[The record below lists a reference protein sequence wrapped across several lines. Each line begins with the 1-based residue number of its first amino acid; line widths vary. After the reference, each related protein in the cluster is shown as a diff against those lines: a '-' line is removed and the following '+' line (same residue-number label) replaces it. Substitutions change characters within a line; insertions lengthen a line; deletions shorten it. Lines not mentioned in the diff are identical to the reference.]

1 MSELLEFIA
10 SHRAELMT
18 RVGEHVVLVAA
29 STAIAAAIGIPLGV
43 LAARRPSWSRPIV
56 GLANLAQTIPS
67 LALFG
72 FLIPLPLIGGIGTRT
87 ALVALTVYAVLP
99 ILRSTITGLQGVP
112 AAVVEC
118 AVAMGLTPR
127 QVLRQVEW
135 PLALPSIVSGLRVAV
150 VIGVGT
156 ATIASAIGAGGLGD
170 YIFRGLAMV
179 DPTVILA
186 GALPAALLALAA
198 DAALAA
204 AGQLA
209 DPRRRST
216 RHVVVLAA
224 VAALGVAGVVAGSN
238 RAGRADVVIG
248 SKNFT
253 EQVVLGELM
262 AQAIERAGL
271 TVERRLNLG
280 GTAIAHEA
288 LLSGGIDVYVEYTG
302 TSLTAIFDEPPS
314 ADSEQVYARVRERY
328 ASLGLTLL
336 PRLGFNNT
344 FAILVRGEDA
354 KRLGLK
360 TVSELAASVRPTASA
375 KASTFATATA
385 DRSAVKKADA
395 TWRAGFGYEFLERP
409 DGFKGLSAAYG
420 LAFAAAPRVMDL
432 NLIYRAVAAGE
443 IDVTAG
449 DATSGLIE
457 ALGLAVLDDDRRYFP
472 VYDAAPVARASVLLQ
487 YPAAAAAI
495 RGLAGR
501 ISAADMRQMNF
512 AVDGEK
518 QDPVAVVRTFLDR
531 IGGF

>member
-1 MSELLEFIA
+1 MTELLAFIVA
-10 SHRAELMT
+10 HRAEMAT
-18 RVGEHVVLVAA
+18 RLGEHVVLVAA
-29 STAIAAAIGIPLGV
+29 STAIAAAIGIPLGIV
-43 LAARRPSWSRPIV
+43 AARRPGLSRPIV
-56 GLANLAQTIPS
+56 GFANLAQTIPS

-99 ILRSTITGLQGVP
+99 ILRATITGLQGVP
-112 AAVVEC
+112 PAVVEC

-135 PLALPSIVSGLRVAV
+135 PLALPAIVSGLRVAV

-179 DPTVILA
+179 DATVILA

-204 AGQLA
+204 AGHLA
-209 DPRRRST
+209 DPRRRSR
-216 RHVVVLAA
+216 RHVVVL
-224 VAALGVAGVVAGSN
+224 GVVTLVAVMTAISG
-238 RAGRADVVIG
+238 RATSGRADLIVG

-262 AQAIERAGL
+262 AQAIERQAGL

-288 LLSGGIDVYVEYTG
+288 LLSGGIDVYAEYTG
-302 TSLTAIFDEPPS
+302 TSLTAIFKQPPS
-314 ADSEQVYARVRERY
+314 ADSEQVYATVRDRY
-328 ASLGLTLL
+328 ASVGLALL

-344 FAILVRGEDA
+344 FAILVRDEDA
-354 KRLGLK
+354 RRLGMK
-360 TVSELAASVRPTASA
+360 TVSDLAGQLRLKPEATQAARQAAA
-375 KASTFATATA
+375 KAT
-385 DRSAVKKADA
+385 SA
-395 TWRAGFGYEFLERP
+395 WRAGFGYEFLERP

-420 LAFAAAPRVMDL
+420 LVFGAASRVMDL
-432 NLIYRAVAAGE
+432 NLIYRALAAGE

-449 DATSGLIE
+449 DATSGLIG
-457 ALGLAVLDDDRRYFP
+457 ALGLAVLEDDRHYFP
-472 VYDAAPVARASVLLQ
+472 VYDAAPVARASTMLQ
-487 YPAAAAAI
+487 YPAAAAAL
-495 RGLAGR
+495 RSLAGR
-501 ISAADMRQMNF
+501 VSAADMRQMNF

-518 QDPVAVVRTFLDR
+518 QDPAVVVRGFLDR

>member
-1 MSELLEFIA
+1 MTDLLAFIA
-10 SHRAELMT
+10 SHRAEMAT
-18 RVGEHVVLVAA
+18 RLGEHVVLVAA
-29 STAIAAAIGIPLGV
+29 STAIAAAIGIPLGIV
-43 LAARRPSWSRPIV
+43 AARRPALSRPIV
-56 GLANLAQTIPS
+56 AFANLAQTIPS

-99 ILRSTITGLQGVP
+99 ILRGTITGIQVVP

-135 PLALPSIVSGLRVAV
+135 PLALPAIVSGLRVAV

-179 DPTVILA
+179 DRTVILA
-186 GALPAALLALAA
+186 GALPAAILALAA
-198 DAALAA
+198 DALLAA
-204 AGQLA
+204 AGKLA
-209 DPRRRST
+209 DPRQRSRAGT
-216 RHVVVLAA
+216 GVLAA
-224 VAALGVAGVVAGSN
+224 LVVIVLAGTWWATASTS
-238 RAGRADVVIG
+238 RADIVVG

-253 EQVVLGELM
+253 EQVVLGELL
-262 AQAIERAGL
+262 AQTIERQTDL

-288 LLSGGIDVYVEYTG
+288 LLSEGIDLYVEYTG
-302 TSLTAIFDEPPS
+302 TALTAIFKDPPS
-314 ADSEQVYARVRERY
+314 TDSTGVFTRVRDRY
-328 ASLGLTLL
+328 ASVGLTLL

-360 TVSELAASVRPTASA
+360 TVSDLAASLRLRPEVTGSA
-375 KASTFATATA
+375 EARWK
-385 DRSAVKKADA
+385 
-395 TWRAGFGYEFLERP
+395 AGFGYEFLERP

-420 LAFAAAPRVMDL
+420 LQFRDAPRVMDL

-443 IDVTAG
+443 VDVTAG
-449 DATSGLIE
+449 DATSGLID
-457 ALGLAVLDDDRRYFP
+457 ALGLVALDDDRRYFP
-472 VYDAAPVARASVLLQ
+472 VYDAAPVARAAMLLK
-487 YPAAAAAI
+487 YPQVAGAL
-495 RGLAGR
+495 RGLEGR
-501 ISAADMRQMNF
+501 LSATEMRKMNR
-512 AVDGEK
+512 AVDEER
-518 QDPVAVVRTFLDR
+518 QEPAVVVRGFLDR
-531 IGGF
+531 IAAFKPGA